1 MDEIIKNKLAQMKQ
15 LAKKSGKIHCG
26 SNVITK
32 SAATSTCSLSK
43 VIRNQKEA
51 DDFMLQIEAMRYLA
65 SIGKY

>member
-26 SNVITK
+26 NNVATK
-32 SAATSTCSLSK
+32 SAITSTCSLSK

-51 DDFMLQIEAMRYLA
+51 DEFMLQIEAMRYLA
-65 SIGKY
+65 SIGKS